1 MADGDQIYSRC
12 NDIPVVR
19 HPSTA
24 SGDCTGLENAK
35 IKAGQTSDWTLP
47 AGSFKAQNVPQ
58 DYWQDEVSEVF
69 VTTEDGEL
77 IELV

>member
-1 MADGDQIYSRC
+1 MADELKIDLSNCLPI
-12 NDIPVVR
+12 VR
-19 HPSTA
+19 HPSTG

-47 AGSFKAQNVPQ
+47 PGAFVAKNPAM
-58 DYWQDEVSEVF
+58 DFWQDEVTELF
-69 VTTEDGEL
+69 ITTEDGEN